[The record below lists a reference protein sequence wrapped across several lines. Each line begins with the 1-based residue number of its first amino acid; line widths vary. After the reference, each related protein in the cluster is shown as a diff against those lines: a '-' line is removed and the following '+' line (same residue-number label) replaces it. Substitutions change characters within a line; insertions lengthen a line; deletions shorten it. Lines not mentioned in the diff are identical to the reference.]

1 MKEETGNNLISGRK
15 VAKNTVYN
23 LFGYGIP
30 LLVALIIIP
39 LLIKWLGDERF
50 GILNLAW
57 IVIGYFSFFDFGI
70 GRTLTKIIAEKL
82 GSNQIEEIPSI
93 FWTSFITMLLVSV
106 VVTFCLMFFIPFLV
120 EDIFIITKDLQQ
132 ESISTFY
139 VLAISIP
146 IVTTT
151 AGLRGVLE
159 AYQKFGIINIIRV
172 LLGILTFLGPLI
184 CLIIVNSLFWIVM
197 VLIIIRIGIWILYL
211 IQCFKINSGIR
222 KKIRFDSN
230 LLSPILKL
238 GGWITVANIV
248 APFMI
253 FSDRFLI
260 GAVVSVTAVTYY
272 ATPYEVVTKLLLIPG
287 ALVVVLFPVFSS
299 SYIINPEYS
308 KKLFI
313 SGTKFIFLIL
323 YPAILL
329 IVVFAHEGMEF
340 WLGIKFAENSSL
352 ILQILAIGVLLN
364 SLAAIPF
371 NFFQGTGKPSIPAL
385 VNLIELPFYLLTM
398 WIVIKEWGINGAAL
412 VWLVRIIIDTIIL
425 FFIAQRKFSIYNNSG
440 SKLVIFFILLF
451 TLTTPF
457 LIDDILIKT
466 IFVIIFLVSY
476 SIITWKHLLELDEKS
491 YMISILKRV
500 SNYS

>member
-1 MKEETGNNLISGRK
+1 M
-15 VAKNTVYN
+15 
-23 LFGYGIP
+23 
-30 LLVALIIIP
+30 
-39 LLIKWLGDERF
+39 
-50 GILNLAW
+50 
-57 IVIGYFSFFDFGI
+57 
-70 GRTLTKIIAEKL
+70 
-82 GSNQIEEIPSI
+82 PS
-93 FWTSFITMLLVSV
+93 
-106 VVTFCLMFFIPFLV
+106 
-120 EDIFIITKDLQQ
+120 
-132 ESISTFY
+132 
-139 VLAISIP
+139 
-146 IVTTT
+146 
-151 AGLRGVLE
+151 
-159 AYQKFGIINIIRV
+159 
-172 LLGILTFLGPLI
+172 
-184 CLIIVNSLFWIVM
+184 
-197 VLIIIRIGIWILYL
+197 
-211 IQCFKINSGIR
+211 
-222 KKIRFDSN
+222 
-230 LLSPILKL
+230 
-238 GGWITVANIV
+238 
-248 APFMI
+248 
-253 FSDRFLI
+253 
-260 GAVVSVTAVTYY
+260 VSVTAVTYY